1 MKAIFNGKVIAESDK
16 CEVVEGNQYFPAD
29 SIKKEYFKPSAKNT
43 TYQCTWKGE
52 ANYYDVEVDG
62 KVEED
67 VAWYYPDP
75 TEKAKNIKGYIAF
88 YKDRVEIT
96 E

>member
-1 MKAIFNGKVIAESDK
+1 MKATFNGKVIAESDK
-16 CEVVEGNQYFPAD
+16 TEVVEGNHYFPRD
-29 SIKKEYFKPSAKNT
+29 SIKKEYFRLSRKNT
-43 TYQCTWKGE
+43 TYQCTWKGK

-67 VAWYYPDP
+67 VAWYYPEP
-75 TEKAKNIKGYIAF
+75 TDAAKNIKGYVAF
-88 YKDRVEIT
+88 YKDRVEIS

>member
-1 MKAIFNGKVIAESDK
+1 MKATFNGKVIAESDK
-16 CEVVEGNQYFPAD
+16 TEVVEGNHYFPRD
-29 SIKKEYFKPSAKNT
+29 SIKKEFFKPSSKNT

-52 ANYYDVEVDG
+52 AKYYDVEVDG

-67 VAWYYPDP
+67 VAWYYPEP
-75 TEKAKNIKGYIAF
+75 TEAAKNIKGYIAF